1 MAHIHINLFVIIGF
15 IGWLLFVGNI
25 IFTFKSRCEEVKMIN
40 DIKSDIKIVKDE
52 LQKLK

>member
-15 IGWLLFVGNI
+15 IGWLLFIGNI
-25 IFTFKSRCEEVKMIN
+25 IFTFNSRCKELEMIN

-52 LQKLK
+52 LQNLK

>member
-15 IGWLLFVGNI
+15 IGWWLFIGNI
-25 IFTFKSRCEEVKMIN
+25 IFTFKSRCEEIKMIN
-40 DIKSDIKIVKDE
+40 DIKSDIEIVKDE